1 MNVDKFKLRLVSSL
15 IGKRIKAILCSPK
28 EVSHQLVCICMNNTA
43 RNLCD
48 YCAFFL
54 RKREHD
60 TSAKLL
66 SVTCPLWSVGNYS
79 GPGTV

>member
-1 MNVDKFKLRLVSSL
+1 M
-15 IGKRIKAILCSPK
+15 
-28 EVSHQLVCICMNNTA
+28 
-43 RNLCD
+43 CD

-60 TSAKLL
+60 SNANIL

-79 GPGTV
+79 GPGTVQDWFNFAHNTSEMLRADEQKYLTVSAKTNKNKCK